1 MTGKIDLTWGQ
12 YFNFT
17 EKEIK
22 TATEN
27 VIIIK
32 NKILQLHDKLEGI
45 KKLQKNK
52 NFKNFNEDECENDK
66 KKLQSQMDRLEMS
79 KECIKYYY
87 KLEILL

>member
-1 MTGKIDLTWGQ
+1 MSDEKELTLTWGQ

-27 VIIIK
+27 VIVIK
-32 NKILQLHDKLEGI
+32 NKILQLHEKLEKY
-45 KKLQKNK
+45 KKD
-52 NFKNFNEDECENDK
+52 FKEGQYEDEK
-66 KKLQSQMDRLEMS
+66 KKIKSQIDRLEMS

-87 KLEILL
+87 KLEIML

>member
-1 MTGKIDLTWGQ
+1 MTEKSEEISLSWGQ

-17 EKEIK
+17 SEEIE
-22 TATEN
+22 TATQN

-32 NKILQLHDKLEGI
+32 NKILQLQEKLE
-45 KKLQKNK
+45 KLKNP
-52 NFKNFNEDECENDK
+52 NEEDFKEK
-66 KKLQSQMDRLEMS
+66 KKIKSQIDRLEMS

>member
-1 MTGKIDLTWGQ
+1 MSDEKELTLTWGQ

-27 VIIIK
+27 VIVIK
-32 NKILQLHDKLEGI
+32 NKILQLHEKLEKY
-45 KKLQKNK
+45 KKD
-52 NFKNFNEDECENDK
+52 FKEGQYEDEK
-66 KKLQSQMDRLEMS
+66 KKKKSQIDRLEMS

-87 KLEILL
+87 KLEIML

>member
-1 MTGKIDLTWGQ
+1 MTETKDITLTWGQ

-17 EKEIK
+17 EKEIMN
-22 TATEN
+22 ATEN

-32 NKILQLHDKLEGI
+32 NKILQLHEKLE
-45 KKLQKNK
+45 KLKD
-52 NFKNFNEDECENDK
+52 FKHPNEEEK
-66 KKLQSQMDRLEMS
+66 KKLKSQMDRLEMS